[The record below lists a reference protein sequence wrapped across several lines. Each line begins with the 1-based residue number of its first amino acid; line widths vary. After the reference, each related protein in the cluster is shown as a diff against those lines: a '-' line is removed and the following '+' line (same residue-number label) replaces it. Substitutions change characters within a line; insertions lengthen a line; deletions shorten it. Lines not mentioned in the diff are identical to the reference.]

1 MIITITVMIIFVIN
15 FKIIFVDGQSMSPT
29 LKNKQAMFVFKN
41 SHSYDK
47 NSIIVFDTL
56 DYDVCVKRIIAS
68 GGDTVKLKDGN
79 IYVNDIHI
87 SPYSCDTALEQIY
100 TLTDNQYFVIGDNFN
115 ASIDSRMY
123 GPIRLNDIIGKVIY
137 F

>member
-1 MIITITVMIIFVIN
+1 MITLVSGFIPHSLNIFCEVERPI
-15 FKIIFVDGQSMSPT
+15 P
-29 LKNKQAMFVFKN
+29 
-41 SHSYDK
+41 
-47 NSIIVFDTL
+47 
-56 DYDVCVKRIIAS
+56 
-68 GGDTVKLKDGN
+68 N

-137 F
+137 FWYRRK